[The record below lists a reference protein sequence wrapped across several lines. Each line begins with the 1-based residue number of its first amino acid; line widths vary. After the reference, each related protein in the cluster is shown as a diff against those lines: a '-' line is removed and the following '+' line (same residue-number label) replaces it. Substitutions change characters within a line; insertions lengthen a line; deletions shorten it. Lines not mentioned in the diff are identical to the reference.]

1 MKALVPESIT
11 PEKLPDPWLA
21 DSEWLLEELAKT
33 RTQVLT
39 IPFSLNNAS
48 HINSVIDRLWR
59 LENNLRYLLH
69 LHRDGQRAFGKRAA
83 AAQKRASKRAAR
95 KPTKIV
101 QISA

>member
-1 MKALVPESIT
+1 MFVGIEGEFVAGAFRPLDNHTKNLFVVRSERIQSRRVR
-11 PEKLPDPWLA
+11 EGRS
-21 DSEWLLEELAKT
+21 DSPYRLCA
-33 RTQVLT
+33 
-39 IPFSLNNAS
+39 
-48 HINSVIDRLWR
+48 IDRLWR